1 MFTLFCYYWLSSVD
15 VEVVD
20 IVANNS
26 DVDNRVGA
34 GLGPWGCGCGVGRC
48 V

>member
-34 GLGPWGCGCGVGRC
+34 VAWSLGVRVWGG
-48 V
+48 